1 MSSKPRPQITAAA
14 DYLDRPIEGAKAI
27 AEVLNLF
34 DDDGDPDTR
43 RAYWV
48 CENGQVDVSKR
59 GRKWWSTPR
68 RLLNP
73 DFQPREKSEAAE

>member
-1 MSSKPRPQITAAA
+1 MLQIQRGQFIIRVVKAA
-14 DYLDRPIEGAKAI
+14 GMH
-27 AEVLNLF
+27 
-34 DDDGDPDTR
+34 DGDPDTR
-43 RAYWV
+43 RTYWV